1 MSLTLYRA
9 DDGTDI
15 VAEWQ
20 SWARVLGMPLLVAEA
35 DGRLRE
41 PFERIG
47 ALRVAAPIRRRRRRG
62 TLKRRRPSLPLRRKP
77 GRRPATPIVHHD
89 EREIIARN

>member
-1 MSLTLYRA
+1 M
-9 DDGTDI
+9 

-20 SWARVLGMPLLVAEA
+20 SWGRALALPLLITEA

-47 ALRVAAPIRRRRRRG
+47 AVRVAPAHPRRR
-62 TLKRRRPSLPLRRKP
+62 KRSAVKGRRPSIFLRRKP
-77 GRRPATPIVHHD
+77 GRPLGGARVHR